1 MVGTVT
7 GSLWGVL
14 KDAEDLIEVGSGVVA
29 LNLSEEESLSIDK
42 AGWLE
47 DPAGSAAGSGEA
59 VARVGEEEGL
69 SVATDARGGKHSRVR
84 CSSTWWAGK

>member
-42 AGWLE
+42 AG
-47 DPAGSAAGSGEA
+47 
-59 VARVGEEEGL
+59 
-69 SVATDARGGKHSRVR
+69 
-84 CSSTWWAGK
+84 